1 VVEDPSLLEQL
12 PAPGSPA
19 ADLALLYTR
28 HRPELLRFLRARCG
42 DVTEAEDIVQELWL
56 RLQSQHLG
64 AIANGR
70 AYLYQM
76 ANHLALDRARERHRR
91 LRRDHDWSESVHA
104 GDWAAGEVA
113 APEPVQPDA
122 LIEQEEL
129 QTLSAAIASLPEGAR
144 RAFCLHKLEGRSH
157 AEVAAQLGISR
168 SGVEKHIAV
177 AMQHLRRAMVD

>member
-1 VVEDPSLLEQL
+1 MVEDPSPLEQL
-12 PAPGSPA
+12 PAPGNPA
-19 ADLALLYTR
+19 ADLTLLYTR
-28 HRPELLRFLRARCG
+28 YRPELLRFLRARCG

-56 RLQSQHLG
+56 RLQSPHLG
-64 AIANGR
+64 TVTNGR

-76 ANHLALDRARERHRR
+76 ANNLALDRARERHRR
-91 LRRDHDWSESVHA
+91 VRRDHEWSQSAHA

-113 APEPVQPDA
+113 APEPVLPDA

-129 QTLSAAIASLPEGAR
+129 QKLSAAVASLPEGAR

-177 AMQHLRRAMVD
+177 AMQHLRRTLVD